1 MDEYKAWLEEAGV
14 KLPEHRMERLAGRVA
29 RELEQRI
36 GDAITEKLTDEQL
49 DEFEDVFIEAQ
60 KKQAA
65 WLKKHY
71 PDYEKVVE
79 REAKKIHKELMTAKS
94 AALIVKHWH

>member
-14 KLPEHRMERLAGRVA
+14 KLPEHRLERLAGRVA

-36 GDAITEKLTDEQL
+36 GNVITDQLTDEQL
-49 DEFEDVFIEAQ
+49 AEFEDVFIEAQ

-65 WLKKHY
+65 WLEKHY

-79 REAKKIHKELMTAKS
+79 REMKKMYKELTTAKS
-94 AALIVKHWH
+94 AALIVKHWR